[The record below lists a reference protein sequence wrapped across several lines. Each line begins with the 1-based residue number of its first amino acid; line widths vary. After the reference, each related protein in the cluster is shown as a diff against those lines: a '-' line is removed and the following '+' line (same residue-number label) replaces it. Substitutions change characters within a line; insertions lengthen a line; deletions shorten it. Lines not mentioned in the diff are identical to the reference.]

1 MHGEQKL
8 GTDNGI
14 LASALAERAPGG
26 PSSSIGTLRFPR
38 DEGHAPPPARG
49 APSGQTATAP
59 IWVPQPHQH
68 WHWHDGTLSPNE
80 FLRDVQREKRRAER
94 SNTPISLV
102 SYRLDEAAIRD
113 PFQLER
119 LLAALHASKRETDAL
134 GHVSRNTIAV
144 LCPNTDDCGARSFI
158 RKLEPQLEGLP
169 CSAVAST
176 YPDDLFDSLARGVAT
191 DVAFQPFLIS
201 SNSAAASGE
210 YRLKRWLDVCT
221 ALIVL
226 VLLSP
231 LMLFV
236 SAAVKVTSHGPVI
249 YKQRRLGK
257 DGVQF
262 TFYKFRS
269 MIANVDDGIHRDYVA
284 RLICAGDDIAP
295 ATSKEPSAFKLKSD
309 PRITRIGRLIRTTSI
324 DELPQLFNVL
334 KGDMSMVGPR
344 PPIPYEAE
352 NYEPWHLRRVL
363 TVRPGITGL
372 WQVEGRSRVTF
383 SEMVRMDLRYIRDC
397 SPKLDLK
404 IMLKTI
410 LVVIRC
416 DGAS

>member
-1 MHGEQKL
+1 
-8 GTDNGI
+8 
-14 LASALAERAPGG
+14 
-26 PSSSIGTLRFPR
+26 
-38 DEGHAPPPARG
+38 
-49 APSGQTATAP
+49 
-59 IWVPQPHQH
+59 VPQPHQH

-94 SNTPISLV
+94 SGSPISLV
-102 SYRLDEAAIRD
+102 SYRFDDDVARD
-113 PFQLER
+113 SHQLER
-119 LLAALHASKRETDAL
+119 LLAALHGAKRETDAL
-134 GHVSRNTIAV
+134 GHVSKSTVAV
-144 LCPNTDDCGARSFI
+144 LCPNTDEAGAKRFI
-158 RKLEPQLEGLP
+158 QKLGPLLQGLP
-169 CSAVAST
+169 CAAVAAT
-176 YPDDLFDSLARGVAT
+176 YPDDLFDSLAKGVAT
-191 DVAFQPFLIS
+191 GAAFQPFLIS
-201 SNSAAASGE
+201 SNAAVTSGG
-210 YRLKRWLDVCT
+210 YRFKRWLDVGA
-221 ALIVL
+221 ALLAL
-226 VLLSP
+226 VLLAP
-231 LMLFV
+231 LMLIV
-236 SAAVKVTSHGPVI
+236 AAAIKLSSRGPVI

-269 MIANVDDGIHRDYVA
+269 MVANVDDRIHRDYVT
-284 RLICAGDDIAP
+284 RLIKAGDEP
-295 ATSKEPSAFKLKSD
+295 AATASEPPRTYKMKSD
-309 PRITRIGRLIRTTSI
+309 PRITRVGRLIRTTSI
-324 DELPQLFNVL
+324 DELPQLINVL

-352 NYEPWHLRRVL
+352 KYEPWHLRRIL

>member
-1 MHGEQKL
+1 M
-8 GTDNGI
+8 GTENGV
-14 LASALAERAPGG
+14 LASARRERTSDAA
-26 PSSSIGTLRFPR
+26 SSIGTLRFPM
-38 DEGHAPPPARG
+38 DGDPQYG
-49 APSGQTATAP
+49 APDTLDGQAAAAQN
-59 IWVPQPHQH
+59 WVPQPHQH

-94 SNTPISLV
+94 SNSPISLV
-102 SYRLDEAAIRD
+102 SYRLDDAVIRD
-113 PFQLER
+113 PHQLER
-119 LLAALHASKRETDAL
+119 LLAALHGSKRETDAL

-144 LCPNTDDCGARSFI
+144 LCPHTDDSGARSFI
-158 RKLEPQLEGLP
+158 RKLEPVLEGLP

-176 YPDDLFDSLARGVAT
+176 YPDDLFDSLARGSAT
-191 DVAFQPFLIS
+191 EVAFQPFLIS
-201 SNSAAASGE
+201 SNSPAASGE

-221 ALIVL
+221 ALTLL

-231 LMLFV
+231 LMLIV
-236 SAAVKVTSHGPVI
+236 AAAVKWTSRGPAI

-257 DGVQF
+257 DGIQF

-269 MIANVDDGIHRDYVA
+269 MVANVDDGIHREFVK
-284 RLICAGDDIAP
+284 RLIRAGDNPAP
-295 ATSKEPSAFKLKSD
+295 GETEEPSAYKLKAD
-309 PRITRIGRLIRTTSI
+309 PRITRVGRLIRMTSI

-344 PPIPYEAE
+344 PPIPYEAKS
-352 NYEPWHLRRVL
+352 YEPWHLRRIL

-397 SPKLDLK
+397 SPKLDLR
-404 IMLKTI
+404 IMLKTV

-416 DGAS
+416 DGAG